1 MSQFAP
7 PAAASASGDS
17 AATTSI
23 LPARTVD
30 LRRVVKDYLTDAGA
44 FRAIDGVSMTVE
56 AGEFIAVVG
65 KSGCGKSTL
74 LNMITGIDRPTAG
87 EVWVAGTEVSRL
99 SERTMAGWRGINV
112 GVIFQF
118 FQLLPTLSV
127 IENVML
133 PMDFAGRGT
142 TRERRER
149 ALDLLEQ
156 VEMADQADK
165 LPLSTSG
172 GQQQRVAI
180 ARALANDPPVLVA
193 DEPTGNLDSVTADAV
208 FELFR
213 GLAAAGKTVIMVTH
227 DADLPHERIGS
238 STWSTAGSRRSST
251 EGIRMFS
258 SVRWRKVRGDLGQY
272 RARTALVVASI
283 AIGAFAVGTIAGT
296 DTLLR
301 QNLND
306 GYAAIRPAAAS
317 IFTAT
322 GFDRELVDVVRG
334 MPGVADAEGRRSVVV
349 RLLEADGTSREM
361 LLTALPDYA
370 NQRIDIV
377 EPEQG
382 RFPPRRGEVAF
393 ERSALRLMDVAPGD
407 RARVR
412 APGGREYDLE
422 VSGLAHEPGTTPA
435 FYLGRVNAYVTFE
448 TLEDLGWDDAF
459 DELRIRVDDPTATRD
474 DVREIADDVRTRL
487 ERAGVTAT
495 FSLVPEPGQHP
506 ANDLLQAV
514 FVVLGGIGLLSLV
527 MSGFLVA
534 NTVSVIV
541 TQQIRQIGLMKAVG
555 GSDLQIAGIY
565 LALVLAYG
573 LLALAIAVPAAAL
586 GAYALTSLAA
596 GLLNFDVTDPLIPL
610 SVVGVE
616 IAIGLFVPLVAG
628 AVPVWRGVRMTVREA
643 IRDSSGADHYGH
655 GRLDALLARFR
666 GLSRPALLSIRN
678 TFRRKTRLVLTLA
691 ALALG
696 GTVFMTVFTVRDSL
710 YSTLDDTVRYFNY
723 DVQIELTESA
733 RAATVTAEAL
743 KVPGVV
749 VAEPWRF
756 SSGQRIRP
764 DGTESPARVMFGLP
778 PDATTVRPVLVEGRW
793 LLPGEGNALVATNNL
808 FGDEPDLG
816 VGDELTLRIQGRDTT
831 WTLVG
836 IVESPTFAPFLY
848 VGSDALERT
857 LGDVGRIGIVM
868 IGTDDHSPAAQARIG
883 TEVRDRLEAAGI
895 GVAATTSTSDVTTT
909 LFTAFDTLVLF
920 ISVMAV
926 LLGVVGG
933 LGLAGTMTMNVV
945 ERSREIGVI
954 RAIGA
959 TDQAVLLIFLAEGLL
974 IGLIAW
980 MVGALLSL
988 PVSFLLSDALGQ
1000 AFVQRPLDY
1009 QVSWQGFIL
1018 WFIVVFWLST
1028 IGSILPA
1035 WRAARMTVREVLAY
1049 E

>member
-1 MSQFAP
+1 M
-7 PAAASASGDS
+7 
-17 AATTSI
+17 
-23 LPARTVD
+23 
-30 LRRVVKDYLTDAGA
+30 
-44 FRAIDGVSMTVE
+44 FR
-56 AGEFIAVVG
+56 
-65 KSGCGKSTL
+65 
-74 LNMITGIDRPTAG
+74 
-87 EVWVAGTEVSRL
+87 
-99 SERTMAGWRGINV
+99 
-112 GVIFQF
+112 
-118 FQLLPTLSV
+118 
-127 IENVML
+127 
-133 PMDFAGRGT
+133 
-142 TRERRER
+142 
-149 ALDLLEQ
+149 
-156 VEMADQADK
+156 
-165 LPLSTSG
+165 
-172 GQQQRVAI
+172 
-180 ARALANDPPVLVA
+180 
-193 DEPTGNLDSVTADAV
+193 
-208 FELFR
+208 
-213 GLAAAGKTVIMVTH
+213 
-227 DADLPHERIGS
+227 
-238 STWSTAGSRRSST
+238 
-251 EGIRMFS
+251 

-283 AIGAFAVGTIAGT
+283 AVGAFAVGTISGT

-301 QNLND
+301 QNLNE

-322 GFDRELVDVVRG
+322 GFDREVVDVVRA
-334 MPGVADAEGRRSVVV
+334 MPGIAEAEGRRSVVV

-370 NQRIDIV
+370 DQRIDLV
-377 EPEQG
+377 EPETG

-393 ERSALRLMDVAPGD
+393 ERSALRLMDVAAGD
-407 RARVR
+407 VVRVR
-412 APGGREYDLE
+412 APGGREFDLD

-435 FYLGRVNAYVTFE
+435 FYLGRVNAYATFE
-448 TLEDLGWDDAF
+448 TLQDLGWDDAF
-459 DELRIRVDDPTATRD
+459 DELRIRVDDPGATRAE
-474 DVREIADDVRTRL
+474 VRAIADEVRSRL
-487 ERAGVTAT
+487 ERTGVTAT

-506 ANDLLQAV
+506 ANELLQAV
-514 FVVLGGIGLLSLV
+514 FVVLGAIGLLSLA

-534 NTVSVIV
+534 NTVSVIIA
-541 TQQIRQIGLMKAVG
+541 QQIRQIGLMKAVG
-555 GSDLQIAGIY
+555 GSDAQIAGIY
-565 LALVLAYG
+565 FALVLAYG
-573 LLALAIAVPAAAL
+573 LLALAIAVPAGAL
-586 GAYALTSLAA
+586 GAFGLTSLAA
-596 GLLNFDVTDPLIPL
+596 SLLNFDVTDPLVPPD
-610 SVVGVE
+610 VVAVQ
-616 IAIGLFVPLVAG
+616 IAIGLLVPLAAG
-628 AVPVWRGVRMTVREA
+628 AIPVWRGVRMTVREA

-655 GRLDALLARFR
+655 GRLDGLLTRLR

-678 TFRRKTRLVLTLA
+678 TFRRKARLALTLT

-723 DVQIELTESA
+723 DVQIELADPA
-733 RAATVTAEAL
+733 RAATVVAEAL
-743 KVPGVV
+743 RTPGVV

-778 PDATTVRPVLVEGRW
+778 PGATTVRPVVLEGRW

-808 FGDEPDLG
+808 FGDEADLE

-857 LGDVGRIGIVM
+857 LGDVGRVGIVM
-868 IGTDDHSPAAQARIG
+868 IGTDDHSAAGQARIG
-883 TEVRDRLEAAGI
+883 TAVRDRLEAAGI

-926 LLGVVGG
+926 LLGLVGG

-959 TDQAVLLIFLAEGLL
+959 NDQAVLLIFLAEGLL
-974 IGLIAW
+974 IGFIAW
-980 MVGALLSL
+980 ILGALLSL
-988 PVSFLLSDALGQ
+988 PLSFVLSDALGQ

-1009 QVSWQGFIL
+1009 QVSWSGVML
-1018 WFIVVFWLST
+1018 WFVVVFWLSAA
-1028 IGSILPA
+1028 GSILPA
-1035 WRAARMTVREVLAY
+1035 WRASRITVREVLAY